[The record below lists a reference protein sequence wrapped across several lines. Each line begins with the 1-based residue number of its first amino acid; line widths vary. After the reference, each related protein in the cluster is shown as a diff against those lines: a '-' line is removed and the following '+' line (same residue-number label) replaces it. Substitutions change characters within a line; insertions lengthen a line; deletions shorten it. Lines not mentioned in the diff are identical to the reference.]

1 MVDFANANL
10 CGASP
15 ELNDVLSKFED
26 AKADITAKLDASAS
40 AASAAFGE
48 ARNELEGLKNKLQ
61 TIEIPAIPK
70 LNLQAEIASLTSL
83 VPATPSFI
91 SALAKVKLEFED
103 DIKGAGLDLDT
114 LVADATLVNTLQS
127 IKIPDVSKL
136 QAGLADLASLVPS
149 SAESVIALEKV
160 KLEFGADIAAA
171 GLNLETLVASTTASF
186 PAGGDLCALVPNL
199 EKEAGSVEAAT
210 IKPAAVV
217 QAVENAVSEA
227 VSVIQ
232 QNPNL
237 SKNIIEIK
245 KKMEAFTVTTLIP
258 TIEEVAAMKIPPEI
272 DTDVFKIIDE
282 VRKISTPTGIIN
294 IAPLGTGKNVAGN
307 FLNFLE
313 KVKNSTKA
321 ASLESEKT
329 ITDDGSGGLDVISS
343 TPVSGNANRLALDT
357 VTTPSSAT
365 AARSGFPNR
374 RTRSEFKFPARDIED
389 LGKDGTFKSLS
400 GEPLF
405 NFKTTL
411 AHEPMGRIK
420 IRIHPSVEGRN
431 SILDDPG
438 PYTEEQKA
446 ANEVYIGRIFKSAYG
461 LHMFDWIDTQGVG
474 SIGHLYVKVNGKEI
488 NFASPFSLTEHLGD
502 IDSGGN
508 NADFPKRSIPRPD
521 RPLNL
526 LTPGGKRIVGNP
538 PRLVADDIGQSLGGP
553 DKFQCVGVFPPSVA
567 RGGRAKFGPK
577 FLSDT
582 RLNNQFAGTAVTIS
596 FEYLEN
602 YDPNSVRLD

>member
-15 ELNDVLSKFED
+15 ELNDVLSKLED

-48 ARNELEGLKNKLQ
+48 AKNELEGLKNKLQ

-70 LNLQAEIASLTSL
+70 LNLQAEIASLTSIA
-83 VPATPSFI
+83 PGTPSFL
-91 SALAKVKLEFED
+91 SALAKVKSEFED
-103 DIKGAGLDLDT
+103 DIKGAGLDLGT
-114 LVADATLVNTLQS
+114 LVADAT
-127 IKIPDVSKL
+127 
-136 QAGLADLASLVPS
+136 
-149 SAESVIALEKV
+149 
-160 KLEFGADIAAA
+160 AAIS
-171 GLNLETLVASTTASF
+171 G
-186 PAGGDLCALVPNL
+186 GGDLCALVPNL
-199 EKEAGSVEAAT
+199 EKAAGSLDAAT
-210 IKPAAVV
+210 TKPAAVT
-217 QAVENAVSEA
+217 QAAEKAISEVA
-227 VSVIQ
+227 SVIQ

-294 IAPLGTGKNVAGN
+294 VAPLGTGKNVAGN
-307 FLNFLE
+307 FQNFLE
-313 KVKNSTKA
+313 KVKNSTKSV
-321 ASLESEKT
+321 SLESEKT
-329 ITDDGSGGLDVISS
+329 IT
-343 TPVSGNANRLALDT
+343 PVSGNANQLALDT
-357 VTTPSSAT
+357 VTTPSPAT
-365 AARSGFPNR
+365 TARSGFPNR
-374 RTRSEFKFPARDIED
+374 RYSGEFKFPARDIED
-389 LGKDGTFKSLS
+389 LGKDGTFKSPS
-400 GEPLF
+400 GQPLF

-438 PYTEEQKA
+438 PYTEEQLA

-553 DKFQCVGVFPPSVA
+553 DVFQCVGVFPPSVA
-567 RGGRAKFGPK
+567 KNKKFEPK

-582 RLNNQFAGTAVTIS
+582 KLNNQFAGTAVTIS

-602 YDPNSVRLD
+602 YDPNSVRLY

>member
-15 ELNDVLSKFED
+15 ELNDVLSKLED

-48 ARNELEGLKNKLQ
+48 AKNELEGLKNKLQ

-70 LNLQAEIASLTSL
+70 LNLQAEIASLTSIA
-83 VPATPSFI
+83 PGTPSFL
-91 SALAKVKLEFED
+91 SALAKVKSEFED
-103 DIKGAGLDLDT
+103 DIKGAGLDLGT
-114 LVADATLVNTLQS
+114 LVADAT
-127 IKIPDVSKL
+127 
-136 QAGLADLASLVPS
+136 
-149 SAESVIALEKV
+149 
-160 KLEFGADIAAA
+160 AAIS
-171 GLNLETLVASTTASF
+171 G
-186 PAGGDLCALVPNL
+186 GGDLCALVPNL
-199 EKEAGSVEAAT
+199 EKAAGSLDAAT
-210 IKPAAVV
+210 TKPAAVT
-217 QAVENAVSEA
+217 QAAEKAISEVA
-227 VSVIQ
+227 SVIQ

-294 IAPLGTGKNVAGN
+294 VAPLGTGKNVAGN
-307 FLNFLE
+307 FQNFLE
-313 KVKNSTKA
+313 KVKNSTKSV
-321 ASLESEKT
+321 SLESEKT
-329 ITDDGSGGLDVISS
+329 IT
-343 TPVSGNANRLALDT
+343 PVSGNANQLALDT
-357 VTTPSSAT
+357 VTTPSPAT
-365 AARSGFPNR
+365 TARSGFPNR
-374 RTRSEFKFPARDIED
+374 RYSGEFKFPARDIED
-389 LGKDGTFKSLS
+389 LGKDGTFKSPS
-400 GEPLF
+400 GQPLF

-438 PYTEEQKA
+438 PYTEEQLA
-446 ANEVYIGRIFKSAYG
+446 ANEVYIGRIFK
-461 LHMFDWIDTQGVG
+461 GVG

-553 DKFQCVGVFPPSVA
+553 DVFQCVGVFPPSVA
-567 RGGRAKFGPK
+567 KNKKFEPK

-582 RLNNQFAGTAVTIS
+582 KLNNQFAGTAVTIS

-602 YDPNSVRLD
+602 YDPNSVRLY